1 MLEYT
6 VSKEKGSNQYYV
18 CRVGE
23 EKTPLAKRFTEKKK
37 ALKAAAGFEGMEYK
51 EYMRVYRKEGK
62 TT

>member
-23 EKTPLAKRFTEKKK
+23 EKTPLSKRYTDKKK
-37 ALKAAAGFEGMEYK
+37 ALKAAAGFGGMAYK
-51 EYMRVYRKEGK
+51 EYMKIYRKEK
-62 TT
+62 AHD

>member
-23 EKTPLAKRFTEKKK
+23 EKTPLSKPYTDKKK
-37 ALKAAAGFEGMEYK
+37 ALKAAAGFEDMAYK
-51 EYMRVYRKEGK
+51 EHMKIYRKEK
-62 TT
+62 AV

>member
-23 EKTPLAKRFTEKKK
+23 EKTPLSKRYTDKKK
-37 ALKAAAGFEGMEYK
+37 ALKAAAGFECMDYK
-51 EYMRVYRKEGK
+51 EYMKLYRKEK
-62 TT
+62 THD